1 MLDDVAAYL
10 VLGPVASTLLL
21 TVLIAIWLLRGR
33 GLGPRRARTTVSLV
47 ETKVPAARKN

>member
-21 TVLIAIWLLRGR
+21 VALIAIWLVRGR
-33 GLGPRRARTTVSLV
+33 GLGPRRAGTTATPV
-47 ETKVPAARKN
+47 ETEVPAVRKT